1 MVKYIYN
8 DYVELIERYKDEV
21 GKDLVIN
28 DFNIK
33 DVQLKLPSRKHY
45 WAARLIDAKIAHFKL
60 IKRKKSL
67 KETLVKRIIG
77 EAPVRLT
84 QQTAEIAAESS
95 EDIQKIVA
103 EIKDYEFVIEYLE
116 KIEKIMSGMGFDI
129 ANVIKII
136 AMEQL

>member
-1 MVKYIYN
+1 M
-8 DYVELIERYKDEV
+8 IERYREEIN
-21 GKDLVIN
+21 KDLVIN

-45 WAARLIDAKIAHFKL
+45 WAARLIDAKINLHRL
-60 IKRKKSL
+60 IKRKKAL
-67 KETLVKRIIG
+67 KETIVKRIVS

-95 EDIQKIVA
+95 DELQNITI

-116 KIEKIMSGMGFDI
+116 KVEKIMSGMGFDI
-129 ANVIKII
+129 KNII
-136 AMEQL
+136 EIQKMEQL

>member
-1 MVKYIYN
+1 M
-8 DYVELIERYKDEV
+8 ELIERYRNEI

-45 WAARLIDAKIAHFKL
+45 WAARLIDAKISHYKL
-60 IKRKKSL
+60 IKRKKLL
-67 KETLVKRIIG
+67 KESIARRLISD
-77 EAPVRLT
+77 APVRIT
-84 QQTAEIAAESS
+84 QQTAEIAAENTEELQS
-95 EDIQKIVA
+95 IAI

-116 KIEKIMSGMGFDI
+116 KVEKIMSGMGFDI

>member
-1 MVKYIYN
+1 M
-8 DYVELIERYKDEV
+8 ELIERYKEEIS
-21 GKDLVIN
+21 KDLVIN

-45 WAARLIDAKIAHFKL
+45 WAARLIDAKINHHRL
-60 IKRKKSL
+60 IKRKKAL
-67 KETLVKRIIG
+67 KETIVKRIVS

-95 EDIQKIVA
+95 DELQNITI

-116 KIEKIMSGMGFDI
+116 KVEKIMSGMGFDI
-129 ANVIKII
+129 SNIIKIM

>member
-8 DYVELIERYKDEV
+8 DYVELIERYRNEI

-45 WAARLIDAKIAHFKL
+45 WAARLIDAKISHYKL
-60 IKRKKSL
+60 IKRKKLL
-67 KETLVKRIIG
+67 KESIARRLISD
-77 EAPVRLT
+77 APVRIT
-84 QQTAEIAAESS
+84 QQTAEIAAENTEELQS
-95 EDIQKIVA
+95 IAI

-116 KIEKIMSGMGFDI
+116 KVEKIMSGMGFDI
-129 ANVIKII
+129 KNII
-136 AMEQL
+136 EIQKMEQL

>member
-1 MVKYIYN
+1 MYKYIYN
-8 DYVELIERYKDEV
+8 NYVDLIERYRDEIN
-21 GKDLVIN
+21 KDLIIN

-45 WAARLIDAKIAHFKL
+45 WAARLIDTKIELHRL
-60 IKRKKSL
+60 GKRKKAL
-67 KETLVKRIIG
+67 KESIVKRIIS

-84 QQTAEIAAESS
+84 QQTAEIAAEST
-95 EDIQKIVA
+95 EELQTIA
-103 EIKDYEFVIEYLE
+103 LTIKDYEFVVEYLE
-116 KIEKIMSGMGFDI
+116 KVEKIMAGMGFDI